1 MTQQNHF
8 SLKEV
13 AKIVGVKAH
22 RIEYAL
28 RNGYLS
34 EPAERVTNRRIF
46 TTADLQAALMYFAK
60 PTTVGRP
67 VSTEGDR

>member
-1 MTQQNHF
+1 MNQQHY

-28 RNGYLS
+28 RNGYLA
-34 EPAERVTNRRIF
+34 EPVERVTNRRIF
-46 TTADLQAALMYFAK
+46 TIADLQAALMYFSR
-60 PTTVGRP
+60 PTKLGRP
-67 VSTEGDR
+67 PSKDGER